1 MLRDAEMTPV
11 PPALDWRAETI
22 ERGTSITGIVV
33 GRCRKFVTH
42 VFGKV
47 TKPCLLNIGDFN
59 LPCPCQTRGLELRV
73 TGYLPIV
80 TSERERVVL
89 VLSTRPTNIMMKAKQ
104 GDVYKFRRP
113 KAVKSAIVP
122 AMALGEDSAAAEC
135 HRMRPTKN
143 QDISEYLC
151 HLWQIHALTAACG
164 FTPRRAL
171 RTDAHKAITDK
182 PYEPRFAR
190 GVLRTLAGE
199 VGKGEV
205 A

>member
-11 PPALDWRAETI
+11 PIALDWRAETVA
-22 ERGTSITGIVV
+22 RGTAITGIVV
-33 GRCRKFVTH
+33 GKCRKFVTH
-42 VFGKV
+42 VYGGI
-47 TKPCLLNIGDFN
+47 TKPCLLNITDGA

-80 TSERERVVL
+80 THERERVV
-89 VLSTRPTNIMMKAKQ
+89 VVMSTRPTNIMMKATQ
-104 GDVYKFRRP
+104 GSVYRFRRP
-113 KAVKSAIVP
+113 ATVKTAIIPAAV
-122 AMALGEDSAAAEC
+122 LGDDSKAAEC

-143 QDISEYLC
+143 QDISEFLC
-151 HLWQIHALTAACG
+151 HLWQIHDLTKWCG
-164 FTPRRAL
+164 FTPRRAI
-171 RTDAHKAITDK
+171 RTDAKAPITEK

-190 GVLRTLAGE
+190 GVLRTLASE